1 MRSLPFGQNVV
12 GIFDRTCRTEAQKI
26 AERKAA
32 FIREMFCSVWEI
44 LAKTVNDLL
53 TLFFFKLLPLIGQKD
68 FRASNISLRRNSNVE
83 RC

>member
-1 MRSLPFGQNVV
+1 MRSLPFRQNVV

-26 AERKAA
+26 VERKAA
-32 FIREMFCSVWEI
+32 FIREIFYSVWEI

-53 TLFFFKLLPLIGQKD
+53 TLFFKLLPLIGQKD